1 MIILSVLGLGRLCLL
16 KFFCFFLKKSHKFN
30 RIGSLK
36 TTDMIKAQSP
46 NKCARRHLSTL
57 KIMSCDG

>member
-1 MIILSVLGLGRLCLL
+1 MIILSILGLGRLSLL
-16 KFFCFFLKKSHKFN
+16 KFLFFFFKSHKFN

-57 KIMSCDG
+57 KIMSCDR